1 MADLE
6 DLAGP
11 VSRNGV
17 GDRAA
22 STSGRA
28 AADIGADAAAG
39 PKEMLTPPLRAALG
53 KQGYKLVGALLNN
66 PRHLRCSLVIAYGSI
81 CNHFRTAKHSKTA
94 CLIN

>member
-11 VSRNGV
+11 ASRNGV

-28 AADIGADAAAG
+28 AADIGADAATG

-53 KQGYKLVGALLNN
+53 KQGYKLVGALLI
-66 PRHLRCSLVIAYGSI
+66 PSI
-81 CNHFRTAKHSKTA
+81 NKPPPPQMQSGDCVWKHM
-94 CLIN
+94 